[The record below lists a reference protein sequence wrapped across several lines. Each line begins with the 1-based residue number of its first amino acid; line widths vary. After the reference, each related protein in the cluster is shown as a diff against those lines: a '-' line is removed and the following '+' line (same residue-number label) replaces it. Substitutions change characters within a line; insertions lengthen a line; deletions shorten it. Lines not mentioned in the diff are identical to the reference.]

1 MVIKQYKTSEII
13 SAEYNPRQLTES
25 QYKDLKDSMLRFGL
39 VDPLIINT
47 HKDRKNILVGRHQ
60 RLRIANELGYNEID
74 CVEVNLSLNKE
85 KELNIRLNKNVGE
98 WDYDSLANYFDVGE
112 LMDWGFT
119 DDELQFYEDEPEYQE
134 LIEDDKNKPPKVQI
148 TFKTFEDQENAIKEI
163 SKILEKYEGSF
174 YSVSGGEL

>member
-1 MVIKQYKTSEII
+1 
-13 SAEYNPRQLTES
+13 
-25 QYKDLKDSMLRFGL
+25 
-39 VDPLIINT
+39 
-47 HKDRKNILVGRHQ
+47 
-60 RLRIANELGYNEID
+60 
-74 CVEVNLSLNKE
+74 
-85 KELNIRLNKNVGE
+85 
-98 WDYDSLANYFDVGE
+98 
-112 LMDWGFT
+112 MDWGFT